1 MLERWAGAV
10 WCITKAM
17 YTVWCITKAIR
28 TPSTVGELS
37 NCDTVRCN
45 TWEGRLISI
54 LMNMLKLNLFFCE
67 GCFEISSE
75 NKILSMDY
83 LKPHHRAAVFHL
95 QLLVQACTIVY
106 NWVLERTSCHQGPER
121 PPGLWGLIP
130 GWGHQCTL
138 PGTPGTLPMH
148 TTRNTRHTTR
158 IQHDS
163 IEINSIYKMQY
174 NADIVYCDCDGI
186 HYNYN
191 GSCWDILRYPAQYP
205 VVGG

>member
-1 MLERWAGAV
+1 MLERWAGA
-10 WCITKAM
+10 
-17 YTVWCITKAIR
+17 VWCITKAIR

-45 TWEGRLISI
+45 TWEGRLISRQRQT
-54 LMNMLKLNLFFCE
+54 LMNMLKPNLFFCE

-148 TTRNTRHTTR
+148 TTTTRHTTNTHCNYQAHYQCTLPCLLPMHTTRHTTR
-158 IQHDS
+158 IQHERT
-163 IEINSIYKMQY
+163 IPLK
-174 NADIVYCDCDGI
+174 
-186 HYNYN
+186 
-191 GSCWDILRYPAQYP
+191 
-205 VVGG
+205 